1 MVKRREALWGGN
13 MYVWDSPVGQALCQ
27 AWEYQVN
34 RTKFLVLR
42 RTQFSTRGQVVTVSS
57 PFFRVEVSFI
67 KGNNNKGKW
76 LQVEEKTKE
85 EDSRDCGICL
95 PNEGNEP
102 FLLISK
108 LEFQPLRNNTGR
120 GRERKRGREEGEKE
134 KRKGGDQREGKT

>member
-1 MVKRREALWGGN
+1 MVKTI
-13 MYVWDSPVGQALCQ
+13 VGRQHVCMGFPSRSGTVLG
-27 AWEYQVN
+27 WEYQVN
-34 RTKFLVLR
+34 RTKFLFLR

-57 PFFRVEVSFI
+57 TFFRVEVSFI

-76 LQVEEKTKE
+76 LQVEEKTEE

-134 KRKGGDQREGKT
+134 KRKGGDRREGKT